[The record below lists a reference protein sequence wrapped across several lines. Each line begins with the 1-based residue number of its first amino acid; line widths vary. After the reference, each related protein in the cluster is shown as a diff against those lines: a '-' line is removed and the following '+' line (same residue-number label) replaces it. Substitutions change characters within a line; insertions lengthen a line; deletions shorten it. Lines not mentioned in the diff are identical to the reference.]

1 MGKNK
6 HSGGGAGMS
15 RMTNTIKD
23 TFKRKKTKRKM
34 PKNTQQGDSDEE
46 PDEEIPRRKQRK
58 YVIGHQ
64 RGDSDEEPD
73 EEIPPRKKGGSA
85 VKRNKRSGRNT
96 RRKSRLLRVYG
107 KKQSKTKTK

>member
-6 HSGGGAGMS
+6 HTGGGAGMS
-15 RMTNTIKD
+15 SMTKTIKG
-23 TFKRKKTKRKM
+23 TFKRKT

-58 YVIGHQ
+58 YVIGNQ

-73 EEIPPRKKGGSA
+73 EEIPRRKKGGSS

-96 RRKSRLLRVYG
+96 RRRSSLVRVYG
-107 KKQSKTKTK
+107 KKNSKTKTK